1 MKRHALFVGVNNYS
15 DKDIHP
21 LQFAVNDATD
31 LAGFFRHCAN
41 FDRAEVLTDPR
52 NCDAVLERVRDMTG
66 GLGPDDEFV
75 FFFAGHGVTT
85 PDGHRLVCAGD
96 DLVAVKH
103 SWAGVPLERLKLETA
118 RSFNRLFLLDACRTD
133 VLATHRGGAC
143 VMGKGTRD
151 LILEGGGSFDA
162 RGGAL
167 TILCSCDDGECAG
180 ESAKLRHGL
189 FSKAILELLDEKH
202 NNGGKLFLDDD
213 FAYRQLPERMRRLA
227 VNSGMEFSQ
236 NPQKRGPAILLL
248 DGIASTDENVDAR
261 RRIEEHRRLAA
272 IREKE
277 EQLARE
283 EQRLREE
290 KQRQE
295 ARLQEE
301 RRRIEEERRGR
312 DVQSAVKTSLSER
325 KRDNTEDRKPSS
337 VTTASDRPKKCGLM
351 YAVSLRGRMEWCME
365 LYRHFGLDWQ
375 LVLKPFV
382 VNFFEWFVRNCM
394 GYVIAAFLIGLVGVV
409 FWLLLYWRY
418 LLENE

>member
-66 GLGPDDEFV
+66 GLGSDDEFV

-96 DLVAVKH
+96 DFVAVKH

-143 VMGKGTRD
+143 VMEKGTRD
-151 LILEGGGSFDA
+151 LILDGGGSFDA
-162 RGGAL
+162 MGGAL

-202 NNGGKLFLDDD
+202 NTGGKLFLDDD

-236 NPQKRGPAILLL
+236 NPQKNGPPILIL
-248 DGIASTDENVDAR
+248 DGIASTVENVDAR

-290 KQRQE
+290 KQRQD
-295 ARLQEE
+295 ARVQEE
-301 RRRIEEERRGR
+301 RRRIEEERRRQEIQAVAERARLEQEKQQSLSAQYVTHAYSTNVSNYRSQSHVASSDAKRLAHRRGGWIK
-312 DVQSAVKTSLSER
+312 VMSAVFRWMGEYWPCL
-325 KRDNTEDRKPSS
+325 
-337 VTTASDRPKKCGLM
+337 
-351 YAVSLRGRMEWCME
+351 
-365 LYRHFGLDWQ
+365 
-375 LVLKPFV
+375 LVLALFIT
-382 VNFFEWFVRNCM
+382 C
-394 GYVIAAFLIGLVGVV
+394 L
-409 FWLLLYWRY
+409 WLLLYWRY
-418 LLENE
+418 LIENS